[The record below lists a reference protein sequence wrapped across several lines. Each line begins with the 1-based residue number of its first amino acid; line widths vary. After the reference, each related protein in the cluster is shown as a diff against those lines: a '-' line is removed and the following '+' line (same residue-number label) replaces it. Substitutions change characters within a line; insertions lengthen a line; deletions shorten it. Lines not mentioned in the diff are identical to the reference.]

1 MKYIQKGQEPE
12 EFTQWKKAKP
22 KKYQSKD
29 WKKLN
34 PSPKKVLHEALLRE
48 QGCICCYCERSIS
61 KNNSH
66 IEHLVPKKGLNADP
80 SLTFEY
86 QNLLCSC
93 DGNASENEGLT
104 HCGIRKDDWFDA
116 ALMVSPLDKDC
127 ADCFCYTTTGKILPT
142 DVAEKQKMAEET
154 INRCNLNHPI
164 LKKMRQEAFRRV
176 ALQSLTDHKTQ
187 LSDSLTQE
195 EISQLIQSYS
205 QPDAKG
211 RYLPFCTAIVYFL
224 STYY

>member
-34 PSPKKVLHEALLRE
+34 PLPKKALHEALLRE
-48 QGCICCYCERSIS
+48 QGYICCYCERAIT

-66 IEHLVPKKGLNADP
+66 IEHLVPKKGPNAEP
-80 SLTFEY
+80 NLTFEY
-86 QNLLCSC
+86 QNLLSSC
-93 DGNASENEGLT
+93 DGNASDRCGLT

-116 ALMVSPLDKDC
+116 TLMVSPLDKDC
-127 ADCFCYTTTGKILPT
+127 ANSFYYTMTGKILPT
-142 DVAEKQKMAEET
+142 DVPEKQKAAEET

-164 LKKMRQEAFRRV
+164 LKKMRHEALRRV
-176 ALQSLTDHKTQ
+176 TLQSLTDNLTQ
-187 LSDSLTQE
+187 LSDSPTQE

-211 RYLPFCTAIVYFL
+211 RYTPFCMAIIYFL
-224 STYY
+224 STYH